1 MRTSVNELTDA
12 ALLLAKEHL
21 KNLELEQAL
30 QAIDQSLKKR
40 QQDSGSDLSVH
51 GNVLWA
57 EILLTKGRF
66 LRDSS
71 FPTLALTKLLA
82 LQEITPSLNKS
93 IAFLPLQL
101 LIGESY
107 LQLEEHDKA
116 RATFKS
122 ILEISKENEHEIGE
136 IQALNGL
143 TRLAFNNPKDI
154 ETALNL
160 ANQSLELLIQHTDES
175 DFSVLAENYLLQS
188 DIFLYKGDFSQA
200 INYAERA
207 IQISKE
213 RNLKELFLEAALKAG
228 KIAVH
233 MKDYALGIK
242 HLLSVKAE
250 SMSINHEA
258 HFAEALLYIG
268 ITYNEV
274 FHYPKSL
281 EYLNLVE
288 EAPKKLLQSTDQ
300 VLLLNYLGKSNFLF
314 ANVEKAEQY
323 FLAAEK
329 LAKQSQNKPA
339 LAFCL
344 AYLGVISSSKNQFN
358 KALRYAKKVNN
369 IREQIGDVDG
379 IQVNLINLG
388 SVHKKLEKYS
398 ESIKLTSRGIAAAKR
413 MKDGLAEIR
422 GYQIMAEI
430 FRKKKEFKSAV
441 MYQMIYTKFYEDFY
455 QRNDRQQ
462 VSEIEHQFT
471 IQQLER
477 KIADLQKK

>member
-1 MRTSVNELTDA
+1 MSTSVKELTDT

-21 KNLELEQAL
+21 NNLDLEQAL

-51 GNVLWA
+51 GNLLWT

-71 FPTLALTKLLA
+71 FPTLALNKLLA
-82 LQEITPSLNKS
+82 LKEVIPPLNKS
-93 IAFLPLQL
+93 LVFLSLHL

-107 LQLEEHDKA
+107 LQLEEFDKSKV
-116 RATFKS
+116 TYES
-122 ILEISKENEHEIGE
+122 ILEICKESHHEIGE
-136 IQALNGL
+136 IHAMNGL
-143 TRLAFNNPKDI
+143 ARLAFNSNDI

-175 DFSVLAENYLLQS
+175 DFSVLGENYLLQS
-188 DIFLYKGDFSQA
+188 DIFLHKGDFSQA

-213 RNLKELFLEAALKAG
+213 RGLKELLLIASLKAG
-228 KIAVH
+228 RIAVQ
-233 MKDYALGIK
+233 MKDYVLGVK
-242 HLLSVKAE
+242 YLLNVKVE
-250 SMSINHEA
+250 SITFNHEA
-258 HFAEALLYIG
+258 YLSETLLYIG
-268 ITYNEV
+268 IIYNEV

-281 EYLNLVE
+281 EYLILVE
-288 EAPKKLLQSTDQ
+288 EASKKLLHPSDQ
-300 VLLLNYLGKSNFLF
+300 VLLLNYLGKSNFLS
-314 ANVEKAEQY
+314 ADIERAEQY
-323 FLAAEK
+323 FLKAEK
-329 LAKQSQNKPA
+329 LAKQYQNKTA
-339 LAFCL
+339 LVFCL
-344 AYLGVISSSKNQFN
+344 AYLGVISSSKSEFN

-430 FRKKKEFKSAV
+430 FRKQKEFKSAV

-471 IQQLER
+471 IQQLEK

>member
-1 MRTSVNELTDA
+1 LSTSVNELTDA

-21 KNLELEQAL
+21 NNLELDQAL
-30 QAIDQSLKKR
+30 KAIDQSLKKR

-51 GNVLWA
+51 GNLIWS

-66 LRDSS
+66 LRDVNFSA
-71 FPTLALTKLLA
+71 LALSKLLT
-82 LQEITPSLNKS
+82 LKEIIPPLNKS
-93 IAFLPLQL
+93 IAFLPFYL

-107 LQLEEHDKA
+107 LQLGEEGKA
-116 RATFKS
+116 KATYES
-122 ILEISKENEHEIGE
+122 ILQISKEKQHEIGE

-143 TRLAFNNPKDI
+143 TKLAFNSMDM
-154 ETALNL
+154 EAALKL

-188 DIFLYKGDFSQA
+188 DIFLNKGDFSQA

-213 RNLKELFLEAALKAG
+213 RSLKELLLKASLKAG
-228 KIAVH
+228 RIAVQ
-233 MKDYALGIK
+233 MKDYVLGIK
-242 HLLSVKAE
+242 HLLNVKAD
-250 SMSINHEA
+250 SMAFNHEA
-258 HFAEALLYIG
+258 YFAAALLYIG
-268 ITYNEV
+268 IIYNEV

-281 EYLNLVE
+281 EYLNLVV
-288 EAPKKLLQSTDQ
+288 EAPKKLLFPTDQ
-300 VLLLNYLGKSNFLF
+300 VLLLNYLGKSHFLSSGIDI
-314 ANVEKAEQY
+314 AETY
-323 FLAAEK
+323 FLKAEK
-329 LAKQSQNKPA
+329 LAKQYQNKSA

-344 AYLGVISSSKNQFN
+344 AYLGVISSSKSEFN

-369 IREQIGDVDG
+369 IREEIGDVDG
-379 IQVNLINLG
+379 IQINLINLG
-388 SVHKKLEKYS
+388 SIHKNLEKYS

-430 FRKKKEFKSAV
+430 FRKQKEFKSAV

-471 IQQLER
+471 ILQLENE
-477 KIADLQKK
+477 IAELQKK

>member
-1 MRTSVNELTDA
+1 LSTSEKELTDS

-21 KNLELEQAL
+21 NNLDLAQAL
-30 QAIDQSLKKR
+30 QAIDQSLKKQ

-51 GNVLWA
+51 GNLLWT
-57 EILLTKGRF
+57 EILLAKGRF
-66 LRDSS
+66 LQDSS
-71 FPTLALTKLLA
+71 FPTLALNKLLA
-82 LQEITPSLNKS
+82 LKEIIPSLNKS
-93 IAFLPLQL
+93 IAFLPLHL

-107 LQLEEHDKA
+107 LQLEDFNKA
-116 RATFKS
+116 RTTYES
-122 ILEISKENEHEIGE
+122 ILEISKENQHEIGE

-143 TRLAFNNPKDI
+143 AKLAFNSKDI

-175 DFSVLAENYLLQS
+175 DFSVLVENYLLQS
-188 DIFLYKGDFSQA
+188 DIFSHTGDFSQA

-207 IQISKE
+207 IQISEE
-213 RNLKELFLEAALKAG
+213 RSLKELYLLASLKAG
-228 KIAVH
+228 EVAVQ
-233 MKDYALGIK
+233 MKDYVLGIR
-242 HLLSVKAE
+242 HLLNVKAE
-250 SMSINHEA
+250 SMAFNHEA
-258 HFAEALLYIG
+258 YFAEALLYIG
-268 ITYNEV
+268 IIYNEV

-288 EAPKKLLQSTDQ
+288 EAPKKLLRSTDQ
-300 VLLLNYLGKSNFLF
+300 VLLLNYLGKSHFLSSDI
-314 ANVEKAEQY
+314 ERAEGY
-323 FLAAEK
+323 FLKAEK
-329 LAKQSQNKPA
+329 LAKQYQNKPA

-344 AYLGVISSSKNQFN
+344 AYLGVISSSKSEFN

-430 FRKKKEFKSAV
+430 FRKQKAFKSAV

-471 IQQLER
+471 IQQLEK
-477 KIADLQKK
+477 KIADLSVR